1 MPFRVR
7 TDITLLRFPSPAASP
22 AISAAERD
30 LISLVARGILQVF
43 DDKRAGG
50 QLIQAVC
57 HSLLTARYDATNQR
71 GVLAYVHQKT
81 AVTRFQ
87 PRLLCSGLEIAVH
100 PALRDISGDGAFA
113 VAVNANAGLNAG
125 ALLLG
130 IVGAGV
136 LQRLDSKILADRGD
150 DLICAGCCA
159 DQNEIRCQTTFSGK
173 ICLKLQSDTLF

>member
-1 MPFRVR
+1 MHHSP
-7 TDITLLRFPSPAASP
+7 IPTLWPPYRLLQPT
-22 AISAAERD
+22 
-30 LISLVARGILQVF
+30 LQVF
-43 DDKRAGG
+43 DNERAGG

-173 ICLKLQSDTLF
+173 ICLKLQSDTLFCSCF